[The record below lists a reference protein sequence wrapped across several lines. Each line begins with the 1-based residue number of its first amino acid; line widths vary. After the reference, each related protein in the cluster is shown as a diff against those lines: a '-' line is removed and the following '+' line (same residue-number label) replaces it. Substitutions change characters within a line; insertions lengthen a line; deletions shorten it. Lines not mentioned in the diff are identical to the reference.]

1 MILTEQFNIMKIF
14 KRIIFSLILLFSQ
27 LLTLASADSQAVN
40 TINTPAVEIVRL
52 SPYVRL
58 FNVNVNTENNQLQVT
73 GKVKKVR
80 HNSHVLPGHIDY
92 VVLDEN
98 QQIIQTGKVTYKPS
112 LFLRS
117 PKHGSE
123 FKITLVNNIP
133 EHAIIK
139 LAWHHDKGENHLE

>member
-1 MILTEQFNIMKIF
+1 MLAHTNIMKIL
-14 KRIIFSLILLFSQ
+14 KRIIFTFMLLFPLS
-27 LLTLASADSQAVN
+27 LTSALADSQAVN
-40 TINTPAVEIVRL
+40 KINIPAVEIVRQ

-58 FNVNVNTENNQLQVT
+58 FNVNFNTLNNQLEVT

-80 HNSHVLPGHIDY
+80 HNAHILPGHVDY

-98 QQIIQTGKVTYKPS
+98 QKIIQTGKVKYKPG

-123 FKITLVNNIP
+123 FSIILANNIP
-133 EHAIIK
+133 ENAILK
-139 LAWHHDKGENHLE
+139 LAWHHNRSENHLASE